1 MNRVHLLSYEIPLQ
15 TGVTADVV
23 GKFNHD
29 NFARS
34 LPETK
39 NVISGV
45 LKNGDHTFSTFVR
58 MVSDYE
64 TTRALDDMAKS
75 MGFSQYMVLMLLLV
89 LLTIYLEK
97 ILLVL
102 K

>member
-1 MNRVHLLSYEIPLQ
+1 MNRVHILSYEIPVN
-15 TGVTADVV
+15 GVATDVV
-23 GKFNHD
+23 GKFNYN

-39 NVISGV
+39 SVISGV
-45 LKNGDHTFSTFVR
+45 LKNGDHTLSTFVR

-75 MGFSQYMVLMLLLV
+75 MGLSQSIDDFVTVDFNYSYD
-89 LLTIYLEK
+89 TELE
-97 ILLVL
+97 
-102 K
+102 